1 MARITPE
8 TSVDVVFSVER
19 GKVLS
24 RPKCLFHSSSDSTTS
39 AISGFLASALFRRSK
54 PLTGSRSLSR
64 RSAPD
69 LLSIFGL
76 MSPPPQVTL
85 RHIKTPLL
93 NVRANKTKST
103 PTSNMPLWKTSRQRA
118 IALIQP
124 YNGQGKRYTA
134 RAQAYYHGSWFRNMQ
149 KKKPT
154 EKGGQRAAN
163 AAGEG
168 I

>member
-1 MARITPE
+1 
-8 TSVDVVFSVER
+8 
-19 GKVLS
+19 
-24 RPKCLFHSSSDSTTS
+24 
-39 AISGFLASALFRRSK
+39 
-54 PLTGSRSLSR
+54 
-64 RSAPD
+64 
-69 LLSIFGL
+69 
-76 MSPPPQVTL
+76 
-85 RHIKTPLL
+85 
-93 NVRANKTKST
+93 
-103 PTSNMPLWKTSRQRA
+103 MPLWKTSRQRA